1 MRTKTAI
8 ISIEKIQPDDLPVL
22 RRALQAVPGVDTVD
36 FSIERSLAVLDFDP
50 TQSHIDDFLRAILA
64 AGFKVL

>member
-8 ISIEKIQPDDLPVL
+8 ISIGNLKSDDLPVL
-22 RRALQAVPGVDTVD
+22 RQVLEALSGVATVD
-36 FSIERSLAVLDFDP
+36 FNIERSVAVLDFDP
-50 TQSHIDDFLRAILA
+50 DQSHVDDFLRAILA